1 MNSLHN
7 GWEKRIACFLISQN
21 ISLFGS
27 SVVSFAIL
35 WHITIS
41 TSSGVWMT
49 LYTACAMLPQ
59 VFVSL
64 FGGVWADRHNRKWL
78 IMLADGFIA
87 LATLALAVSFHL
99 GFDRLEL
106 LLMASVVRSIGT
118 GVQKP
123 AVSAIY
129 PQLVPEEQL
138 TKVQG
143 INQTLN
149 SILMLLSPA
158 AGGALLGTVGIVG
171 ALYADIIS
179 AALAVLVMSRIHVET
194 MPKADPAKSLWNDIR
209 SGISYTFG
217 NKRLR
222 RIVICFLFSFL
233 LITPAAMLTPLMIER
248 TFGNEVWRLTANEL
262 VWSVTS
268 ILGGIFVSLKGEF
281 RDKARTVAICIVAFG
296 VMFGLLGLSWN
307 FTSFLVFMG
316 TAGFF
321 LPVMVTVQTVYIQ
334 ETAEPDVLGR
344 VFSVVELVASGAMPI
359 AILFFGPLA
368 DVVKVETILL
378 ICGAL
383 LALVGVLYG
392 YIEGRDGIEK
402 Y

>member
-1 MNSLHN
+1 
-7 GWEKRIACFLISQN
+7 
-21 ISLFGS
+21 
-27 SVVSFAIL
+27 VSFAIL
-35 WHITIS
+35 WHITLS
-41 TSSGVWMT
+41 TSSGAWMMLFT
-49 LYTACAMLPQ
+49 VCALLPQ

-64 FGGVWADRHNRKWL
+64 FGGVWADRHNRKYL

-106 LLMASVVRSIGT
+106 LLMASVVRSIGA

-158 AGGALLGTVGIVG
+158 AGGVLLGTVGIVG
-171 ALYADIIS
+171 ALYVDIIS
-179 AALAVLVMSRIHVET
+179 AALAVMVMSRIHVGI
-194 MPKADPAKSLWNDIR
+194 MPKVDCAKSVWSDIR
-209 SGISYTFG
+209 HGIAYTFG

-222 RIVICFLFSFL
+222 RIVMCFLFSFL

-262 VWSVTS
+262 VWSVAS
-268 ILGGIFVSLKGEF
+268 IFGGLFVSFKGEF
-281 RDKARTVAICIVAFG
+281 RDKARTVAACIVVFG

-334 ETAEPDVLGR
+334 EITSPDVLGR

-368 DVVKVETILL
+368 DVVKVEIILL
-378 ICGAL
+378 ISGAL

-392 YIEGRDGIEK
+392 LSEKRDGLNEQQE
-402 Y
+402 